1 MSLVTIGLD
10 FGTSSVKC
18 IARPS
23 MGQPRVLRSPSGA
36 VRWRSMLGRV
46 REGSEAGRLLL
57 FEECDHEQWRFSALL
72 EPNLKLALLAPPTS
86 PAAEAIRDR
95 WQCEH
100 YALPTLLLGAA
111 LHHALGITR
120 AEWPNR
126 SIHVFCGAPVA
137 PTHPPEQTLIFER
150 ALHAANMLAQR
161 WGGGIPTDAYRAVC
175 DAEESWHQSELLPS
189 EEDRC
194 TFVVPEAFAACE
206 GVVRA
211 GGGAA
216 LPIGRLCVVDM
227 GGGTTDIAWVVNR
240 GTDGYNPLRIESI
253 DVAGERLEAVIA
265 AEASRRSGRRVT
277 RQDVWRARNSGAG
290 RDGLFGDGWSFRI
303 EEVRSTLHGTM
314 HELVQRFRN
323 GLQRLD
329 PCAIK
334 APPTRFVLV
343 GGATQWEPLSRLFL
357 ESMGEFHERAESV
370 SVAGYGLVDDT
381 GDAPM
386 AVALGLSSG
395 HTTLDLERW
404 DAALDTLEAPDAA
417 GLELLPMC
425 PCNGLVTCCPQ
436 CGGSGTKSSEGS
448 RDRFYASIDPFVAH
462 AFSIRCPYCRL
473 DFPRDRIFQHVSQ
486 AHPESQPVPQ
496 RADPPPARTLPEL
509 RIDEIRAAMASGDTR
524 RLSDRE
530 GVLVSDL
537 QWLERACFGQAD
549 DPDSVA
555 TRFLKASV
563 CWAASHPWGHLP
575 RAVAFGILRDQSGIA
590 SELKR
595 ARASGFPYCHEVHL
609 RLSSDRP
616 TRLAEAWE
624 CAIR

>member
-18 IARPS
+18 IARPF
-23 MGQPRVLRSPSGA
+23 MGQPRVLRSRSGA

-46 REGSEAGRLLL
+46 REGREAGRLLL
-57 FEECDHEQWRFSALL
+57 FDECDHEQWRFTALQ

-111 LHHALGITR
+111 LQHALGLAR

-137 PTHPPEQTLIFER
+137 PTHPREQTLIFER
-150 ALHAANMLAQR
+150 ALHAGYILAQR
-161 WGGGIPTDAYRAVC
+161 WDDGVPTDADQAVY
-175 DAEESWHQSELLPS
+175 DAERAWRESESLPS
-189 EEDRC
+189 EEERC

-206 GVVRA
+206 GVVSA

-216 LPIGRLCVVDM
+216 LPLGRLCVVDM

-240 GTDGYNPLRIESI
+240 GSESYNPLRIESI

-265 AEASRRSGRRVT
+265 AEASRRAGRRVT
-277 RQDVWRARNSGAG
+277 RQEVWLARISKTS
-290 RDGLFGDGWSFRI
+290 RDGLFGDGWSFSI
-303 EEVRSTLHGTM
+303 QEVRSTLHGTM
-314 HELVQRFRN
+314 HELVQRFRQ
-323 GLQRLD
+323 GLQQLD
-329 PCAIK
+329 PSALK
-334 APPTRFVLV
+334 APPTKFVLV

-357 ESMGEFHERAESV
+357 ESMSEMHERVESV
-370 SVAGYGLVDDT
+370 SVAGYGLMDDT

-386 AVALGLSSG
+386 AVALGLSNG
-395 HTTLDLERW
+395 NTTLDLERW
-404 DAALDTLEAPDAA
+404 DSVLDSGGSPLPAEIN
-417 GLELLPMC
+417 LLPMC

-436 CGGSGTKSSEGS
+436 CGGSGTKASEGT
-448 RDRFYASIDPFVAH
+448 RDRFYASIDPFVVH

-473 DFPRDRIFQHVSQ
+473 DFPRDRIFQHVGQS
-486 AHPESQPVPQ
+486 HPASQPAPQ
-496 RADPPPARTLPEL
+496 PALPTPSRTLPEL
-509 RIDEIRAAMASGDTR
+509 RIDEIRAAVATGDTR
-524 RLSDRE
+524 RLTARE
-530 GVLVSDL
+530 EVLVSDL
-537 QWLERACFGQAD
+537 QWLERACFGQSD
-549 DPDSVA
+549 EPDSVA
-555 TRFLKASV
+555 TQFLKGSV
-563 CWAASHPWGHLP
+563 SWAASYPWGHLP
-575 RAVAFGILRDQSGIA
+575 RAVAFGVLGDRAGVA
-590 SELKR
+590 NELAR
-595 ARASGFPYCHEVHL
+595 ARAAGFLYCQEVDS